1 MLWLKLMLVILIS
14 EIGER
19 AMCSGSGPVP
29 SVKESEKTP
38 YSLPQESLINDT
50 SDGCN
55 RQLLPYLDENG
66 MGVLTVNCTKYCTG
80 DKQATDVNGNP
91 CITVLQATSKTGTR
105 CTNSRKR
112 MSSPSG
118 YSPHQGRGKARMVE
132 WVACLSTRQA

>member
-91 CITVLQATSKTGTR
+91 CIFKVKQAAKPGKVKVKEGSCRNGT
-105 CTNSRKR
+105 CV
-112 MSSPSG
+112 
-118 YSPHQGRGKARMVE
+118 RG
-132 WVACLSTRQA
+132 STRPPWRLVVLGKWCYCYI

>member
-66 MGVLTVNCTKYCTG
+66 M
-80 DKQATDVNGNP
+80 
-91 CITVLQATSKTGTR
+91 TVLQATSKTGTR